1 MAGRIARSAAGRNT
15 GFLLQGRGGFTIPW
29 HLLSRP
35 LAKRLVDI
43 PTDSKQET
51 EDMDEITFQRK
62 MQELMSRIQA
72 MPEAAE
78 SPAESVN
85 EIGARRD
92 RIKASV
98 SELQESLDYL
108 RLSVKYLV
116 FDLEATRRE
125 NAYLRRMLE
134 QSSRDAQRQI
144 EDEEPNEDFGDEERF
159 D

>member
-1 MAGRIARSAAGRNT
+1 MRGDR
-15 GFLLQGRGGFTIPW
+15 LLGTPPS
-29 HLLSRP
+29 LLKDLEDALSRGIYVFVSDETCF
-35 LAKRLVDI
+35 VDL

-72 MPEAAE
+72 MPEASDE
-78 SPAESVN
+78 PIDGVN
-85 EIGARRD
+85 QTGERRN

-98 SELQESLDYL
+98 AELQESLDYL

-125 NAYLRRMLE
+125 NSYLRRMLE

>member
-1 MAGRIARSAAGRNT
+1 LEI
-15 GFLLQGRGGFTIPW
+15 
-29 HLLSRP
+29 
-35 LAKRLVDI
+35 
-43 PTDSKQET
+43 E
-51 EDMDEITFQRK
+51 EMDEITFQRK

-72 MPEAAE
+72 MPESSDQPDQPDQA
-78 SPAESVN
+78 
-85 EIGARRD
+85 GALAGERRD

-98 SELQESLDYL
+98 AELQESLDYL

-144 EDEEPNEDFGDEERF
+144 EDDETFEEGEEERF

>member
-1 MAGRIARSAAGRNT
+1 
-15 GFLLQGRGGFTIPW
+15 
-29 HLLSRP
+29 
-35 LAKRLVDI
+35 
-43 PTDSKQET
+43 
-51 EDMDEITFQRK
+51 MDEITFQRK
-62 MQELMSRIQA
+62 MQELMSRIKA
-72 MPEAAE
+72 MPEEAGT
-78 SPAESVN
+78 PADSAN
-85 EIGARRD
+85 ELGERRD

>member
-1 MAGRIARSAAGRNT
+1 VRGNRFILDQR
-15 GFLLQGRGGFTIPW
+15 LGGFTFPW
-29 HLLSRP
+29 HLLICPPTIRV
-35 LAKRLVDI
+35 VDI
-43 PTDSKQET
+43 STDLKQET
-51 EDMDEITFQRK
+51 KDMDEITFQRK

-72 MPEAAE
+72 MPESTDE
-78 SPAESVN
+78 PSECVK
-85 EIGARRD
+85 EIGERRS

-98 SELQESLDYL
+98 AELQESLDYL

-125 NAYLRRMLE
+125 NTYLRRMLE